1 MQKRQG
7 NGIQGKQAVR
17 PHKSSWL
24 ETKPGADLGG
34 HVAPRWPKH
43 RVRQH
48 SKQTHY
54 CTAPGRCM
62 QCDNYSR
69 MNLKPLSKLQP
80 LYSRLELVI
89 VVVATSLSLKS
100 SSCSHFHTVFYSFKQ
115 SDCSYCTNWS
125 RMKQEYTSKQTPGWD
140 DGGKVTLKLRL

>member
-1 MQKRQG
+1 MQKHQG
-7 NGIQGKQAVR
+7 NGIQGKHAVR

-48 SKQTHY
+48 SRQTLY
-54 CTAPGRCM
+54 CTRRM

-69 MNLKPLSKLQP
+69 MNLEPLFQLQHP
-80 LYSRLELVI
+80 YSCPELVV
-89 VVVATSLSLKS
+89 VVVATSLSFKATS
-100 SSCSHFHTVFYSFKQ
+100 WSHFLTVFNCFQQ
-115 SDCSYCTNWS
+115 SHSSYCTNCAWNRKWGIYS
-125 RMKQEYTSKQTPGWD
+125 HPNRHQDKKRETKQRS
-140 DGGKVTLKLRL
+140 L